1 MHHPQ
6 WMNLPELL
14 KSISDRVA
22 TAATVRNVY
31 GDPVSVGART
41 VIPIAKV
48 SFGFGGGGGS
58 AKKGAGEPE
67 GGGGGGGMR
76 AVPYGAL
83 EIGPEGTRFIGLFN
97 GKRLAGAF
105 AAGIVIGMLASRN
118 RQMALIRSRT

>member
-1 MHHPQ
+1 
-6 WMNLPELL
+6 MNLPELL

-31 GDPVSVGART
+31 GDPVSVGDRT

-67 GGGGGGGMR
+67 GGGGGGMR

-83 EIGPEGTRFIGLFN
+83 EIGPDGTRFIGLFN
-97 GKRLAGAF
+97 GRRLAAVF
-105 AAGIVIGMLASRN
+105 AAGFVAGVLASRN
-118 RQMALIRSRT
+118 RQMALMRSRT